1 MTQEPAPIRAGGP
14 LPRRSRAPRAAALAA
29 LLAAAHAP
37 SPARAQQQG
46 QQGQGTPQAPA
57 EPPSVPRGAGGA
69 LVTPPA
75 PPAAPAGQPTPPRA
89 LNYTPPEY
97 PPEAEKQGLEASV
110 TLQLDIDRDG
120 RVKQA
125 VVVESAGHGF
135 DEAAV
140 AAAQKLE
147 FEPARRADGAPAAA
161 RILYRYTFTLKTAP
175 STASPADGAPPA
187 AADNLRGAV
196 LASGGDVPLAG
207 ATVSVARAPEAGGG
221 ARERDASAA
230 APPAPA
236 ATEATTD
243 ERGSF
248 AFLGL
253 PPGRYKVTIA
263 APGFEPLTVEEDIA
277 AGEQLEVKYRLLPRG
292 DGLEV
297 TVRGDRP
304 PREVTKRTLEQR
316 EINRIPGTNGDA
328 LRSLQNL
335 PGVARPPALAGL
347 LIVRGSGPQDT
358 QTFVDGT
365 QVPLIYHFGGL
376 SSVVPTEML
385 EKIDFYPGN
394 FSAKYGRV
402 QGGIVDVSLRSPRDD
417 GKLHGLAQMDLI
429 DARFL
434 LEGPVPFLE
443 NTRFMVAGRRSYIGE
458 TFGPALEAAGAG
470 VTQAPVYYDYQVLL
484 ETEPTPSSRLRLTFF
499 GADDALELL
508 LADPQPS
515 EPALSGDVGL
525 HTAFQRLQLRYD
537 HELTDRDRLDGVLAI
552 ARDDADFGIGPI
564 YFQIDLKTLS
574 GRLEYSRRM
583 SKGVVF
589 NAGVDVFAGLYGVN
603 FRGPALNRPGEPPNQ
618 PFSTRALQEFSREG
632 EFFYPAAYAELEL
645 APSPRAKIVPGV
657 RLDYQDLNQQ
667 ATVSPRVN
675 GRVDVVPGFP
685 RTTLKG
691 GVGVFHQP
699 PQFQEVIPPLG
710 NPGLRSTRALHYAAG
725 VEQEVTRNIEASAE
739 GFYKQL
745 DELVFG
751 VNQPGSVQLD
761 YQNVGSGRVIGG
773 EFLLKYKPDDR
784 FFGWAAYTLSRS
796 TRVPGPGEAERL
808 VSFDQTHILTVLGS
822 YRLGDGWEFGA
833 RFRLVSGNLVT
844 PNVCNVNELSCDPY
858 RTNALFYA
866 PTGTYTPIPFS
877 TPYSERLPAFHQLD
891 VRLDKTWKFRRWKL
905 SAYLD
910 VQNVYNNANSEA
922 IQYNYNY
929 TARQYVSGLP
939 ILPSFGLRGEF

>member
-1 MTQEPAPIRAGGP
+1 M
-14 LPRRSRAPRAAALAA
+14 AA
-29 LLAAAHAP
+29 LLSAALPHA
-37 SPARAQQQG
+37 PARAQQQG
-46 QQGQGTPQAPA
+46 QGAPQAPA

-75 PPAAPAGQPTPPRA
+75 PAAPAGQSTPPRA

-97 PPEAEKQGLEASV
+97 PPEAEKQGLEGAV
-110 TLQLDIDRDG
+110 TLQLDIDRSG

-140 AAAQKLE
+140 AAAMKLE
-147 FEPARRADGAPAAA
+147 FDPARRADGTAAAA

-175 STASPADGAPPA
+175 AAPALDGADATSPL
-187 AADNLRGAV
+187 ADNLRGTV

-207 ATVSVARAPEAGGG
+207 ATVSVARAPQAGGG
-221 ARERDASAA
+221 APE
-230 APPAPA
+230 APA
-236 ATEATTD
+236 APEVTTD

-248 AFLGL
+248 AFLDL
-253 PPGRYKVTIA
+253 PPGRYQVTIA
-263 APGFEPLTVEEDIA
+263 APGFEPLSVEEDIA
-277 AGEQLEVKYRLLPRG
+277 AGEQVEVKYRLLPRG
-292 DGLEV
+292 EGLEV

-402 QGGIVDVSLRSPRDD
+402 QGGIVDVSLRSPNED
-417 GKLHGLAQMDLI
+417 GQLHGLAQMDLI

-458 TFGPALEAAGAG
+458 SFGPVLEAAGAG

-515 EPALSGDVGL
+515 EPALSGDIGL

-564 YFQIDLKTLS
+564 FFQVDLKSLS

-589 NAGVDVFAGLYGVN
+589 NAGLDVSAGLYGVR
-603 FRGPALNRPGEPPNQ
+603 FRGPAPNRPGEPPNQ
-618 PFSTRALQEFSREG
+618 PFSTRTLQEISREG
-632 EFFYPAAYAELEL
+632 AFFYPAAYAELEL

-657 RLDYQDLNQQ
+657 RLDYQDLNRQ

-675 GRVDVVPGFP
+675 GRVDLVPGFP
-685 RTTLKG
+685 RTTVKG

-710 NPGLRSTRALHYAAG
+710 NPGLLSTRALHYAAG

-796 TRVPGPGEAERL
+796 TRVPGPGEPERL

-833 RFRLVSGNLVT
+833 RFRFVSGNLVT

-877 TPYSERLPAFHQLD
+877 TPFSERLPPFHQLD

-922 IQYNYNY
+922 IQYNYNF
-929 TARQYVSGLP
+929 TSRQYVSGLP

>member
-1 MTQEPAPIRAGGP
+1 MTQEPASAPTDVDGP
-14 LPRRSRAPRAAALAA
+14 RPPGSRPRGDRRPRALALLALALAA
-29 LLAAAHAP
+29 LSPA
-37 SPARAQQQG
+37 PARAQQEGQG
-46 QQGQGTPQAPA
+46 QQGQGEPQAP
-57 EPPSVPRGAGGA
+57 EGPTSVPRGEGGA
-69 LVTPPA
+69 IVTPPA
-75 PPAAPAGQPTPPRA
+75 PTAAPAGRATPPRA

-97 PPEAEKQGLEASV
+97 PKEAEEQGLEGSV
-110 TLQLDIDRDG
+110 TLQLDIDRNG

-161 RILYRYTFTLKTAP
+161 RILYRYSFTLKTAAP
-175 STASPADGAPPA
+175 PPA
-187 AADNLRGAV
+187 AGEAERPAENLRGTV

-207 ATVSVARAPEAGGG
+207 ATVSVARIAGAGAAVDAGG
-221 ARERDASAA
+221 AA
-230 APPAPA
+230 AP
-236 ATEATTD
+236 ERTTD
-243 ERGSF
+243 EGGAFVF
-248 AFLGL
+248 ADLQ
-253 PPGRYKVTIA
+253 PGRYQVTVA
-263 APGFEPLTVEEDIA
+263 APGFEPLSVEEEIA
-277 AGEQLEVKYRLLPRG
+277 AGERIEVRYRLLPRG
-292 DGLEV
+292 EGLEV
-297 TVRGDRP
+297 TVRGERP

-335 PGVARPPALAGL
+335 PGVARPPTLAGL

-402 QGGIVDVSLRSPRDD
+402 QGGIVDVALRSPKED
-417 GKLHGLAQMDLI
+417 GELHGLAQMDLI
-429 DARFL
+429 DARVL
-434 LEGPVPFLE
+434 LEGPVPFLK

-458 TFGPALEAAGAG
+458 SFGPVLEAAGAG
-470 VTQAPVYYDYQVLL
+470 VTQAPVYYDYQALL

-499 GADDALELL
+499 GSDDALELL
-508 LADPQPS
+508 LSDPAPN
-515 EPALSGDVGL
+515 EPALSGNVGL

-537 HELTDRDRLDGVLAI
+537 HELTDRDRLDGVIAI
-552 ARDDADFGIGPI
+552 ARDDADFGVGPI
-564 YFQIDLKTLS
+564 YFQLDLKTIS
-574 GRLEYSRRM
+574 GRLEYARRL
-583 SKGVVF
+583 SKGAVF
-589 NAGVDVFAGLYGVN
+589 NAGLDVFAGIYAVN
-603 FRGPALNRPGEPPNQ
+603 LRAPGPNRPGEPPNQ
-618 PFSTRALQEFSREG
+618 PFSTRTLQEVSRDG
-632 EFFYPAAYAELEL
+632 GFFYPAAYVELEL
-645 APSPRAKIVPGV
+645 APSARAKLVPGV
-657 RLDYQDLNQQ
+657 RLDYQDLNEQ

-675 GRVDVVPGFP
+675 GRVDVVQGFP
-685 RTTLKG
+685 RTTVKG

-710 NPGLRSTRALHYAAG
+710 NPGLKSTRALHYAAG
-725 VEQEVTRNIEASAE
+725 VEQEITRHIEASAE

-745 DELVFG
+745 DELVVG
-751 VNQPGSVQLD
+751 VNRPGSIQLD
-761 YQNVGSGRVIGG
+761 YQNAGSGRVIGG

-796 TRVPGPGEAERL
+796 TRVPGVGEPERL

-844 PNVCNVNELSCDPY
+844 PNVCNVNEQSCDAY

-877 TPYSERLPAFHQLD
+877 GPSSERLPAFHQLD
-891 VRLDKTWKFRRWKL
+891 LRLDKSWKFKRWQL

-910 VQNVYNNANSEA
+910 VQNVYNNGNSEA

-929 TARQYVSGLP
+929 TARQYVTGLP

>member
-14 LPRRSRAPRAAALAA
+14 LPRRSRRPRAAALAA
-29 LLAAAHAP
+29 LLLAALPP
-37 SPARAQQQG
+37 SPARAQQQQQ
-46 QQGQGTPQAPA
+46 QQGEGAPQAPA
-57 EPPSVPRGAGGA
+57 EPPSVPRGEGGA
-69 LVTPPA
+69 IVTPAA
-75 PPAAPAGQPTPPRA
+75 PPVAPAGQATPPRA

-97 PPEAEKQGLEASV
+97 PPEAEKQGLQGAV
-110 TLQLDIDRDG
+110 TLQLDIDRNG

-125 VVVESAGHGF
+125 VVIESAGNGF
-135 DEAAV
+135 DESAV
-140 AAAQKLE
+140 AAARKLE
-147 FEPARRADGAPAAA
+147 FEPARRADGTPAAA
-161 RILYRYTFTLKTAP
+161 RIRYRYTFTLKTAAP
-175 STASPADGAPPA
+175 PPA
-187 AADNLRGAV
+187 APGELAPIADNLRGTV

-207 ATVSVARAPEAGGG
+207 ATVSVAPVAG
-221 ARERDASAA
+221 SAA
-230 APPAPA
+230 ALSGGGRPAPA
-236 ATEATTD
+236 AAPEVTTD
-243 ERGSF
+243 ESGGF
-248 AFLGL
+248 VFLNL
-253 PPGRYKVTIA
+253 APGRYQVTVA
-263 APGFEPLTVEEDIA
+263 APGFEPLSVEEDVA
-277 AGEQLEVKYRLLPRG
+277 AGEQVEVKYRLLPSG
-292 DGLEV
+292 EGLEV

-328 LRSLQNL
+328 LRSLPNL
-335 PGVARPPALAGL
+335 PGVARPPVIAGL
-347 LIVRGSGPQDT
+347 LIVRGAGPQDT
-358 QTFVDGT
+358 QVFVDGT
-365 QVPLIYHFGGL
+365 QVPLVYHFGGL

-385 EKIDFYPGN
+385 KVIDFYPGN

-402 QGGIVDVSLRSPRDD
+402 QGGIVDVALRSPNED

-429 DARFL
+429 DARVL

-458 TFGPALEAAGAG
+458 SFGPVLEAAGAG

-484 ETEPTPSSRLRLTFF
+484 ETEPTPSSRVRLTFF
-499 GADDALELL
+499 GSDDALELL
-508 LADPQPS
+508 LSDPQPN
-515 EPALSGDVGL
+515 EPALSGNVGL

-564 YFQIDLKTLS
+564 YFQLDLKTLS
-574 GRLEYSRRM
+574 GRLEYARRVA
-583 SKGVVF
+583 KGVVF
-589 NAGVDVFAGLYGVN
+589 NAGLDVFAGLYEVN
-603 FRGPALNRPGEPPNQ
+603 LRAPAPNRPGEPPNQ
-618 PFSTRALQEFSREG
+618 PFSTRTLQEVSRDG
-632 EFFYPAAYAELEL
+632 DFFYPAAYAELEL
-645 APSPRAKIVPGV
+645 APSARAKIVPGL

-675 GRVDVVPGFP
+675 GRVDVVQGFP
-685 RTTLKG
+685 RTTVKG

-710 NPGLRSTRALHYAAG
+710 NPGLKSTRALHYALG

-745 DELVFG
+745 DELVVG
-751 VNQPGSVQLD
+751 VNRPGSIQLD
-761 YQNVGSGRVIGG
+761 YQNLGSGRVVGG
-773 EFLLKYKPDDR
+773 EFLLKYKPDDG
-784 FFGWAAYTLSRS
+784 FFGWVAYTLSRS

-844 PNVCNVNELSCDPY
+844 PNACNVNELSCDPY

-877 TPYSERLPAFHQLD
+877 TPNSERLPPFHQLD
-891 VRLDKTWKFRRWKL
+891 LRLDKTWKFSRWRL

-922 IQYNYNY
+922 VQYNYDY
-929 TARQYVSGLP
+929 TARQYVTGLP

>member
-1 MTQEPAPIRAGGP
+1 MTQEPAPISAGGP
-14 LPRRSRAPRAAALAA
+14 LPRRSRTPRAAALAA
-29 LLAAAHAP
+29 LLLAALPP
-37 SPARAQQQG
+37 SPARAQQQQQ
-46 QQGQGTPQAPA
+46 QQGEGEPQAPA
-57 EPPSVPRGAGGA
+57 EPPSVPRGEGGA
-69 LVTPPA
+69 IVTPAA
-75 PPAAPAGQPTPPRA
+75 PPVAPAGQATPPRA

-97 PPEAEKQGLEASV
+97 PPDAEKKGLQGTV
-110 TLQLDIDRDG
+110 TLELDIDRNG

-125 VVVESAGHGF
+125 VVIESAGNGF
-135 DEAAV
+135 DESAV
-140 AAAQKLE
+140 AAARKLE
-147 FEPARRADGAPAAA
+147 FEPARRADGTPAAA
-161 RILYRYTFTLKTAP
+161 RIRYRYTFTLKTAAP
-175 STASPADGAPPA
+175 PPA
-187 AADNLRGAV
+187 APGELAPIADNLRGTV

-207 ATVSVARAPEAGGG
+207 ATVSVAPLAGGG
-221 ARERDASAA
+221 AAPA
-230 APPAPA
+230 APP
-236 ATEATTD
+236 EVITD
-243 ERGSF
+243 ESGGF
-248 AFLGL
+248 VFLNL
-253 PPGRYKVTIA
+253 TPGRYQVTVA
-263 APGFEPLTVEEDIA
+263 APGFEPLSVEEEVA
-277 AGEQLEVKYRLLPRG
+277 AGEQIEVKYRLLPSG
-292 DGLEV
+292 EGLEV

-328 LRSLQNL
+328 LRSIQNL
-335 PGVARPPALAGL
+335 PGVARPPAIAGL
-347 LIVRGSGPQDT
+347 LIVRGAGPQDT

-402 QGGIVDVSLRSPRDD
+402 QGGIVDVALRSPNED

-429 DARFL
+429 DARVL

-458 TFGPALEAAGAG
+458 SFGPVLEAAGAG

-484 ETEPTPSSRLRLTFF
+484 ETEPTPSSRVRLTFF
-499 GADDALELL
+499 GSDDALELL
-508 LADPQPS
+508 LSDPQPN
-515 EPALSGDVGL
+515 EPALSGNVGL

-564 YFQIDLKTLS
+564 YFQLDLKTLS
-574 GRLEYSRRM
+574 GRLEYARRVA
-583 SKGVVF
+583 KGLVF
-589 NAGVDVFAGLYGVN
+589 NAGLDVFAGLYEVN
-603 FRGPALNRPGEPPNQ
+603 LRAPGPNRPGEPPNQ
-618 PFSTRALQEFSREG
+618 PFSTRTLQEVSRDG
-632 EFFYPAAYAELEL
+632 DFFYPAAYAELEL
-645 APSPRAKIVPGV
+645 APSARVKIVPGL

-675 GRVDVVPGFP
+675 GRVDVVQGFP
-685 RTTLKG
+685 RTTVKG

-710 NPGLRSTRALHYAAG
+710 NPGLRSTRALHYAVG

-745 DELVFG
+745 DELVVG
-751 VNQPGSVQLD
+751 VNRPGSIQLD
-761 YQNVGSGRVIGG
+761 YQNVGSGRVVGG

-877 TPYSERLPAFHQLD
+877 TPNSERLPPFHQLD
-891 VRLDKTWKFRRWKL
+891 LRLDKTWKFPRWRL

-922 IQYNYNY
+922 VQYNYKY
-929 TARQYVSGLP
+929 TSRQYVTGLP

>member
-1 MTQEPAPIRAGGP
+1 MTQEPASALTDVGP
-14 LPRRSRAPRAAALAA
+14 LPPPRGHRGPGAAALLSLVLAA
-29 LLAAAHAP
+29 LSPAA
-37 SPARAQQQG
+37 ARAQQQEQG
-46 QQGQGTPQAPA
+46 QQGQGEPQAPA
-57 EPPSVPRGAGGA
+57 GPTSVPRGEGGA
-69 LVTPPA
+69 IVTPPA
-75 PPAAPAGQPTPPRA
+75 PAAAPAGRATPPRA
-89 LNYTPPEY
+89 LNYTPPAY
-97 PPEAEKQGLEASV
+97 PPEAERQGLEGSV
-110 TLQLDIDRDG
+110 TLQLDIDRNG

-135 DEAAV
+135 DESAV

-147 FEPARRADGAPAAA
+147 FEPARRADGTPAAA
-161 RILYRYTFTLKTAP
+161 RILYRYSFTLKTAAP
-175 STASPADGAPPA
+175 PPA
-187 AADNLRGAV
+187 AGEPARPAENLRGTV

-207 ATVSVARAPEAGGG
+207 ATVSVARVAG
-221 ARERDASAA
+221 DAA
-230 APPAPA
+230 AP
-236 ATEATTD
+236 ELTTD
-243 ERGSF
+243 EGG
-248 AFLGL
+248 AFVFVDL
-253 PPGRYKVTIA
+253 PPGRYKVTVA
-263 APGFEPLTVEEDIA
+263 APGFEPLSVEEEIA
-277 AGEQLEVKYRLLPRG
+277 AGEQIEVKYRLLPRG
-292 DGLEV
+292 EGLEV

-335 PGVARPPALAGL
+335 PGVARPPTLAGL

-402 QGGIVDVSLRSPRDD
+402 QGGIVDVALRSPNED

-429 DARFL
+429 DARVL
-434 LEGPVPFLE
+434 LEGPVPFLA

-458 TFGPALEAAGAG
+458 SFGPVLEAAGAG

-499 GADDALELL
+499 GSDDALEVLL
-508 LADPQPS
+508 SDPAPN
-515 EPALSGDVGL
+515 EPALSGNVGL

-537 HELTDRDRLDGVLAI
+537 HELTDRDRLDAVLAI

-564 YFQIDLKTLS
+564 YFQLDLKTLS
-574 GRLEYSRRM
+574 GRLEYVRRLSR
-583 SKGVVF
+583 GAVF
-589 NAGVDVFAGLYGVN
+589 NAGLDVFAGLYAVN
-603 FRGPALNRPGEPPNQ
+603 LRAPGPNRPGEPPNQ
-618 PFSTRALQEFSREG
+618 PFSTRALQEVSRAG
-632 EFFYPAAYAELEL
+632 GFFYPAAYAELEL
-645 APSPRAKIVPGV
+645 APSPRAKLVPGL
-657 RLDYQDLNQQ
+657 RFDYQDLNER

-675 GRVDVVPGFP
+675 GRFDVVQGFP
-685 RTTLKG
+685 RTTVKG

-710 NPGLRSTRALHYAAG
+710 NPGLKSTRALHYAAG
-725 VEQEVTRNIEASAE
+725 VEQDITRNIEASAE

-745 DELVFG
+745 DELIVG
-751 VNQPGSVQLD
+751 VNRPGSIQLD

-796 TRVPGPGEAERL
+796 TRVPGVGEAERP

-844 PNVCNVNELSCDPY
+844 PNVCNVNAQSCDPY

-877 TPYSERLPAFHQLD
+877 GPSSERLPPFHQLD
-891 VRLDKTWKFRRWKL
+891 LRLDKSWKFKSWQL

-929 TARQYVSGLP
+929 TARQYVTGLP
-939 ILPSFGLRGEF
+939 VLPSFGLRGEF

>member
-14 LPRRSRAPRAAALAA
+14 LPRRPRRSRAAALAA
-29 LLAAAHAP
+29 LLTAAALPP
-37 SPARAQQQG
+37 SPARAQPQAQG
-46 QQGQGTPQAPA
+46 EPQAPA
-57 EPPSVPRGAGGA
+57 EPPSVPRGEGGA
-69 LVTPPA
+69 IVTPPA
-75 PPAAPAGQPTPPRA
+75 PTAAPAGRATPPRA

-110 TLQLDIDRDG
+110 TLQLDIDRNG

-135 DEAAV
+135 DESAV

-147 FEPARRADGAPAAA
+147 FEPARRADGTPAAA
-161 RILYRYTFTLKTAP
+161 RILYRYTFTLRTA
-175 STASPADGAPPA
+175 AAPPA
-187 AADNLRGAV
+187 ADGTPSPPADNLRGTV

-207 ATVSVARAPEAGGG
+207 ATVSVARAPQAAGG
-221 ARERDASAA
+221 APPSAA
-230 APPAPA
+230 AP
-236 ATEATTD
+236 EVTTD

-248 AFLGL
+248 AFLDL
-253 PPGRYKVTIA
+253 PPGRYQVTVA
-263 APGFEPLTVEEDIA
+263 APGFEPLSVEEDIT
-277 AGEQLEVKYRLLPRG
+277 AGEQIEVKYRLLPRG
-292 DGLEV
+292 EGLEV

-316 EINRIPGTNGDA
+316 EVNRIPGTNGDA
-328 LRSLQNL
+328 LRSIQNL
-335 PGVARPPALAGL
+335 PGVARPPTLAGL

-402 QGGIVDVSLRSPRDD
+402 QGGIVDVSLRSPSKD
-417 GKLHGLAQMDLI
+417 GKLHGLAQVDLI
-429 DARFL
+429 DARVL

-443 NTRFMVAGRRSYIGE
+443 NTRFMVGGRRSYIGDS
-458 TFGPALEAAGAG
+458 FGPVLEAAGAG

-537 HELTDRDRLDGVLAI
+537 HELTDKDRLDGVLAI

-574 GRLEYSRRM
+574 GRLEYARRM

-603 FRGPALNRPGEPPNQ
+603 FRGPAPNRPGEPPNQ
-618 PFSTRALQEFSREG
+618 PFSTRALQEISREG

-685 RTTLKG
+685 RTTVKG

-710 NPGLRSTRALHYAAG
+710 NPGLKATRALHYAAG
-725 VEQEVTRNIEASAE
+725 VEQDVTRNIEASAE

-745 DELVFG
+745 DELVVG
-751 VNQPGSVQLD
+751 VNQPGTAQLD

-866 PTGTYTPIPFS
+866 PTGTYTAIPFS
-877 TPYSERLPAFHQLD
+877 TPFSERLPAFHQLD
-891 VRLDKTWKFRRWKL
+891 VRLDKTWKFRTWKL

-922 IQYNYNY
+922 IQYNFNY
-929 TARQYVSGLP
+929 TARQYVTGLP

>member
-1 MTQEPAPIRAGGP
+1 MTPEPAPTRAGGP
-14 LPRRSRAPRAAALAA
+14 LPRRSRTPRAAALAA
-29 LLAAAHAP
+29 LLAAALPP

-46 QQGQGTPQAPA
+46 QAAPQAPA

-75 PPAAPAGQPTPPRA
+75 APAAPAGQPTPPRA

-97 PPEAEKQGLEASV
+97 PPEAEAQGLEGAV
-110 TLQLDIDRDG
+110 TLQLDIDRNG

-140 AAAQKLE
+140 AAARKLE
-147 FEPARRADGAPAAA
+147 FDPARRADGTPAAA

-175 STASPADGAPPA
+175 AAPPPAADGATAPL
-187 AADNLRGAV
+187 ADNLRGTV
-196 LASGGDVPLAG
+196 LASSGDVPLAG
-207 ATVSVARAPEAGGG
+207 ATVSVVRAPQAGDG
-221 ARERDASAA
+221 A
-230 APPAPA
+230 PTAPA
-236 ATEATTD
+236 APEVTTD

-248 AFLGL
+248 AFLDL
-253 PPGRYKVTIA
+253 PPGRYQVTIA
-263 APGFEPLTVEEDIA
+263 APGFEPLSVEEDIA
-277 AGEQLEVKYRLLPRG
+277 AGEQIEVKYRLLPRG
-292 DGLEV
+292 EGLEV
-297 TVRGDRP
+297 TVRGERP
-304 PREVTKRTLEQR
+304 PREVTKRTLAQR

-402 QGGIVDVSLRSPRDD
+402 QGGIVDVSLRSPNED
-417 GKLHGLAQMDLI
+417 GQLHGLAQMDLI

-443 NTRFMVAGRRSYIGE
+443 NTRFMVAGRRSYIGDS
-458 TFGPALEAAGAG
+458 FGPALEAAGAG

-515 EPALSGDVGL
+515 EPALSGDIGL

-564 YFQIDLKTLS
+564 FFQVDLKSLS

-589 NAGVDVFAGLYGVN
+589 NAGLDVSAGLYGVS
-603 FRGPALNRPGEPPNQ
+603 FRGPAPNRPGEPPNQ
-618 PFSTRALQEFSREG
+618 PFSTRTLQEISREG
-632 EFFYPAAYAELEL
+632 AFFYPAAYTELEL

-657 RLDYQDLNQQ
+657 RLDYQDLNRR

-675 GRVDVVPGFP
+675 GRVDLVPGFP
-685 RTTLKG
+685 RTTVKG

-796 TRVPGPGEAERL
+796 TRVPGPGEPERL

-877 TPYSERLPAFHQLD
+877 TPFSERLPPFHQLD

-922 IQYNYNY
+922 IQYNYNF

>member
-1 MTQEPAPIRAGGP
+1 MTKQEPAHARTDVDGP
-14 LPRRSRAPRAAALAA
+14 LPGARPRGPRAAALLSLALAA
-29 LLAAAHAP
+29 LSPAA
-37 SPARAQQQG
+37 ARAQQQEQG
-46 QQGQGTPQAPA
+46 QQGQGEPQAP
-57 EPPSVPRGAGGA
+57 EGPTSVPRGEGGA
-69 LVTPPA
+69 IVTPPA
-75 PPAAPAGQPTPPRA
+75 PTAAPAGRATPPRA
-89 LNYTPPEY
+89 LNYTPPAY
-97 PPEAEKQGLEASV
+97 PPEAEKQGLEGSV
-110 TLQLDIDRDG
+110 TLQLDIDRNG

-125 VVVESAGHGF
+125 IVVESAGHGF

-147 FEPARRADGAPAAA
+147 FEPARRADGTPAAA
-161 RILYRYTFTLKTAP
+161 RILYRYSFTLKAAAP
-175 STASPADGAPPA
+175 PPA
-187 AADNLRGAV
+187 AGEQDRPAENLRGTV

-207 ATVSVARAPEAGGG
+207 ATVSVARVAGAGAAPG
-221 ARERDASAA
+221 A
-230 APPAPA
+230 APP
-236 ATEATTD
+236 ERTTD
-243 ERGSF
+243 EGGGFVF
-248 AFLGL
+248 AEL
-253 PPGRYKVTIA
+253 PPGRYQVTVA
-263 APGFEPLTVEEDIA
+263 APGFEPLSVEEDIA

-292 DGLEV
+292 EGLEV

-335 PGVARPPALAGL
+335 PGVARPPTLAGL

-402 QGGIVDVSLRSPRDD
+402 QGGIVDVALRSPKED
-417 GKLHGLAQMDLI
+417 GALHGLAQMDLI
-429 DARFL
+429 DARVL
-434 LEGPVPFLE
+434 LEGPVPFLK

-458 TFGPALEAAGAG
+458 SFGPVLEAAGAG
-470 VTQAPVYYDYQVLL
+470 VTQAPVYYDYQALL

-499 GADDALELL
+499 GSDDALELL
-508 LADPQPS
+508 LSDPAPN
-515 EPALSGDVGL
+515 EPALSGNVGL

-552 ARDDADFGIGPI
+552 ARDDADFGVGPL
-564 YFQIDLKTLS
+564 YFQLDLKTLS
-574 GRLEYSRRM
+574 GRLEYARRL
-583 SKGVVF
+583 SKGAVL
-589 NAGVDVFAGLYGVN
+589 NAGLDVFAGLYAVN
-603 FRGPALNRPGEPPNQ
+603 LRAPAPNRPGEPPNQ
-618 PFSTRALQEFSREG
+618 PFSTRTLQEVSRDG
-632 EFFYPAAYAELEL
+632 SFFYPAGYVELEF
-645 APSPRAKIVPGV
+645 APSPRAKIVPGL
-657 RLDYQDLNQQ
+657 RLDYQDLNEQL
-667 ATVSPRVN
+667 TVSPRVN
-675 GRVDVVPGFP
+675 GRVDVVQGFP
-685 RTTLKG
+685 RTTVKG

-710 NPGLRSTRALHYAAG
+710 NPGLKSTRALHYAAG
-725 VEQEVTRNIEASAE
+725 VEQEITRHIEASAE

-745 DELVFG
+745 DALVVG
-751 VNQPGSVQLD
+751 VNRPGSIQLD
-761 YQNVGSGRVIGG
+761 YQNAGSGRVIGG

-796 TRVPGPGEAERL
+796 TRVPGLGEPERL

-844 PNVCNVNELSCDPY
+844 PNVCNVNEQSCDAY

-877 TPYSERLPAFHQLD
+877 GPSSERLPAFHQLD
-891 VRLDKTWKFRRWKL
+891 LRLDKSWKFKRWQL

-929 TARQYVSGLP
+929 TARQYVTGLP

>member
-1 MTQEPAPIRAGGP
+1 MTQEPASALSDVGP
-14 LPRRSRAPRAAALAA
+14 RPCPRGHRGPGAAALLALALAA
-29 LLAAAHAP
+29 LSPAA
-37 SPARAQQQG
+37 ARAQQQEQG
-46 QQGQGTPQAPA
+46 QQGQGEPQAP
-57 EPPSVPRGAGGA
+57 EGPTSVPRGEGGA
-69 LVTPPA
+69 IVTPPA
-75 PPAAPAGQPTPPRA
+75 PTAAPAGRATPPRA
-89 LNYTPPEY
+89 LNYTPPVY
-97 PPEAEKQGLEASV
+97 PPAAEKQGIEGAV
-110 TLQLDIDRDG
+110 TLQLDIDRNG

-135 DEAAV
+135 DESAV

-147 FEPARRADGAPAAA
+147 FEPARRADGTPAAA
-161 RILYRYTFTLKTAP
+161 RILYRYSFTLKTAAP
-175 STASPADGAPPA
+175 PPA
-187 AADNLRGAV
+187 AGEPAKPAENLRGTV

-207 ATVSVARAPEAGGG
+207 ATVSVARVAGAG
-221 ARERDASAA
+221 ASAGTRAA
-230 APPAPA
+230 AP
-236 ATEATTD
+236 ELTTD
-243 ERGSF
+243 EGG
-248 AFLGL
+248 AFVFVDL
-253 PPGRYKVTIA
+253 PPGRYQVTVA
-263 APGFEPLTVEEDIA
+263 APGFEPLSVEEEIA
-277 AGEQLEVKYRLLPRG
+277 AGEQIEVKYRLLPRG
-292 DGLEV
+292 EGLEV

-335 PGVARPPALAGL
+335 PGVARPPTLAGL

-402 QGGIVDVSLRSPRDD
+402 QGGIVDVALRSPRED

-429 DARFL
+429 DARVL
-434 LEGPVPFLE
+434 LEGPVPFLK

-458 TFGPALEAAGAG
+458 SFGPVLEAAGAG
-470 VTQAPVYYDYQVLL
+470 VTQAPVYYDYQALI

-499 GADDALELL
+499 GSDDALELL
-508 LADPQPS
+508 LSDPAPN
-515 EPALSGDVGL
+515 EPALSGNVGL

-564 YFQIDLKTLS
+564 YFQLDLKTLS
-574 GRLEYSRRM
+574 GRLEYSRRL
-583 SKGVVF
+583 SKGAVF
-589 NAGVDVFAGLYGVN
+589 NAGLDVFAGLYAVN
-603 FRGPALNRPGEPPNQ
+603 LRAPGPNRPGEPPNQ
-618 PFSTRALQEFSREG
+618 PFSTRTLQEVSRDG
-632 EFFYPAAYAELEL
+632 DFFYPAAYAELEL
-645 APSPRAKIVPGV
+645 APSPRAKIVPGL
-657 RLDYQDLNQQ
+657 RLDYQDLNEQ

-675 GRVDVVPGFP
+675 GRVDVVQGFP

-710 NPGLRSTRALHYAAG
+710 NPGLKSTRALHYAAG
-725 VEQEVTRNIEASAE
+725 VEQDITRNIEASAE

-745 DELVFG
+745 DELVVG
-751 VNQPGSVQLD
+751 VNRPGSVQLD
-761 YQNVGSGRVIGG
+761 YQNAGSGRVIGG

-796 TRVPGPGEAERL
+796 TRVPGIGEAERL
-808 VSFDQTHILTVLGS
+808 VPFDQTHILTVLGS

-844 PNVCNVNELSCDPY
+844 PNVCNVNAQSCDPY

-877 TPYSERLPAFHQLD
+877 GPSSERLPPFHQLD
-891 VRLDKTWKFRRWKL
+891 LRLDKSWKFKTWQL

-922 IQYNYNY
+922 VQYNYNY
-929 TARQYVSGLP
+929 TARQYVTGLP
-939 ILPSFGLRGEF
+939 VLPSFGMRGEF

>member
-1 MTQEPAPIRAGGP
+1 MTQEPASALTDVGP
-14 LPRRSRAPRAAALAA
+14 LPHPRGHRGPGAAALLSLVLAA
-29 LLAAAHAP
+29 LSP
-37 SPARAQQQG
+37 SAARAQQQE
-46 QQGQGTPQAPA
+46 QGRQEPQAPA
-57 EPPSVPRGAGGA
+57 GPTSVPRGQGGA
-69 LVTPPA
+69 IVTPPA
-75 PPAAPAGQPTPPRA
+75 PTAAPAGRATPPRA
-89 LNYTPPEY
+89 LNYTAPAY
-97 PPEAEKQGLEASV
+97 PPEAERQGLEGSV
-110 TLQLDIDRDG
+110 TLQLDIDRNG

-135 DEAAV
+135 DESAV
-140 AAAQKLE
+140 AAAQQLE
-147 FEPARRADGAPAAA
+147 FEPARRADGTPAAA
-161 RILYRYTFTLKTAP
+161 RILYRYSFTLKTAAP
-175 STASPADGAPPA
+175 PPA
-187 AADNLRGAV
+187 AGEPARPAENLRGTV

-207 ATVSVARAPEAGGG
+207 ATVSVARVAG
-221 ARERDASAA
+221 ARAAGDAA
-230 APPAPA
+230 AP
-236 ATEATTD
+236 ELTTD
-243 ERGSF
+243 EGG
-248 AFLGL
+248 AFVFVDL
-253 PPGRYKVTIA
+253 PPGRYKVTVA
-263 APGFEPLTVEEDIA
+263 APGFEPLSVEEEIS
-277 AGEQLEVKYRLLPRG
+277 AGEQIEVKYRLLPRG
-292 DGLEV
+292 EGLEV

-335 PGVARPPALAGL
+335 PGVARPPTLAGL

-402 QGGIVDVSLRSPRDD
+402 QGGIVDVALRSPNED

-429 DARFL
+429 DARVL

-458 TFGPALEAAGAG
+458 SFGPVLEAAGAG

-499 GADDALELL
+499 GSDDALEVLL
-508 LADPQPS
+508 SDPVPN
-515 EPALSGDVGL
+515 EPALSGNVGL

-537 HELTDRDRLDGVLAI
+537 HELTDRDRLDAVLAI

-564 YFQIDLKTLS
+564 YFQLDLKTLS
-574 GRLEYSRRM
+574 GRLEYVRRL
-583 SKGVVF
+583 SKGAVF
-589 NAGVDVFAGLYGVN
+589 NAGLDVFAGLYAVN
-603 FRGPALNRPGEPPNQ
+603 LRAPAPSRPGEPPNQ
-618 PFSTRALQEFSREG
+618 PFSTRALQEVSRDG
-632 EFFYPAAYAELEL
+632 GFFYPAAYAELEL
-645 APSPRAKIVPGV
+645 APSPRAKIVPGL
-657 RLDYQDLNQQ
+657 RFDYQDLNER

-675 GRVDVVPGFP
+675 GRFDVVQGFP
-685 RTTLKG
+685 RTTVKG

-710 NPGLRSTRALHYAAG
+710 NPGLKSTRALHYAAG
-725 VEQEVTRNIEASAE
+725 VEQDITRNIEASAE

-745 DELVFG
+745 DELIVG
-751 VNQPGSVQLD
+751 VNRPGSIQLD

-796 TRVPGPGEAERL
+796 TRVPGVGEAERP

-844 PNVCNVNELSCDPY
+844 PNVCNVNAQSCDPY

-877 TPYSERLPAFHQLD
+877 GPSSERLPPFHQLD
-891 VRLDKTWKFRRWKL
+891 LRLDKSWKFKSWQL

-929 TARQYVSGLP
+929 TARQYVTGLP
-939 ILPSFGLRGEF
+939 VLPSFGLRGEF

>member
-1 MTQEPAPIRAGGP
+1 MTKKEPAPARTDVDGP
-14 LPRRSRAPRAAALAA
+14 LPGARPRGPRAAALLSLALAA
-29 LLAAAHAP
+29 LSPAA
-37 SPARAQQQG
+37 ARAQQQQEQG
-46 QQGQGTPQAPA
+46 QQGQGEPQAP
-57 EPPSVPRGAGGA
+57 EGPTSVPRGEGGA
-69 LVTPPA
+69 IVTPAA
-75 PPAAPAGQPTPPRA
+75 PTAAPAGRATPPRA
-89 LNYTPPEY
+89 LNYTPPAY
-97 PPEAEKQGLEASV
+97 PPEAEKQGLEGSV

-161 RILYRYTFTLKTAP
+161 RILYRYSFTLKTAAP
-175 STASPADGAPPA
+175 PPA
-187 AADNLRGAV
+187 AGEQDKPAENLRGTV

-207 ATVSVARAPEAGGG
+207 ATVSVARIAGAG
-221 ARERDASAA
+221 AAVDARGA
-230 APPAPA
+230 APP
-236 ATEATTD
+236 ERTTD
-243 ERGSF
+243 EGGGF
-248 AFLGL
+248 VFVDL
-253 PPGRYKVTIA
+253 PPGRYQVTVA
-263 APGFEPLTVEEDIA
+263 APGFEPLSVEEDIA

-292 DGLEV
+292 EGLEV

-335 PGVARPPALAGL
+335 PGVARPPTLAGL

-402 QGGIVDVSLRSPRDD
+402 QGGIVDVALRSPKED
-417 GKLHGLAQMDLI
+417 GELHGLAQMDLI
-429 DARFL
+429 DARVL
-434 LEGPVPFLE
+434 LEGPVPFLK

-458 TFGPALEAAGAG
+458 SFGPVLEAAGAG
-470 VTQAPVYYDYQVLL
+470 VTQAPVYYDYQALL

-499 GADDALELL
+499 GSDDALELL
-508 LADPQPS
+508 LSDPAPN
-515 EPALSGDVGL
+515 EPALSGNVGL

-537 HELTDRDRLDGVLAI
+537 HELTDRDRLDAVLAI
-552 ARDDADFGIGPI
+552 ARDDADFGVGPI
-564 YFQIDLKTLS
+564 YFQLDLKTLS
-574 GRLEYSRRM
+574 GRLEVARRL
-583 SKGVVF
+583 SKGAVL
-589 NAGVDVFAGLYGVN
+589 NAGVDVFAGLYAVN
-603 FRGPALNRPGEPPNQ
+603 LRAPAPNRPGEPPNQ
-618 PFSTRALQEFSREG
+618 PFSTRSLQEVSRDG
-632 EFFYPAAYAELEL
+632 SFFYPAGYVELEL
-645 APSPRAKIVPGV
+645 APSPQAKIVPGLRV
-657 RLDYQDLNQQ
+657 DYQDLNEQL
-667 ATVSPRVN
+667 TVSPRVN
-675 GRVDVVPGFP
+675 GRVDVVQGFP
-685 RTTLKG
+685 RTTVKG

-710 NPGLRSTRALHYAAG
+710 NPGLKSTRALHYAAG
-725 VEQEVTRNIEASAE
+725 VEQEITRHIEASAE

-745 DELVFG
+745 DALVVG
-751 VNQPGSVQLD
+751 VNRPGSIQLD
-761 YQNVGSGRVIGG
+761 YQNAGSGRVIGG

-796 TRVPGPGEAERL
+796 TRVPGLGEPERL

-844 PNVCNVNELSCDPY
+844 PNVCNVNAQSCDAY

-877 TPYSERLPAFHQLD
+877 GPSSERLPPFHQLD
-891 VRLDKTWKFRRWKL
+891 LRLDKSWKFKRWQL

-929 TARQYVSGLP
+929 TARQYVTGLP

>member
-1 MTQEPAPIRAGGP
+1 MSAQEPAFIGIDDRRPRPRARG
-14 LPRRSRAPRAAALAA
+14 RRRLGAAALVS
-29 LLAAAHAP
+29 LLAALSP
-37 SPARAQQQG
+37 SRARAQQQG
-46 QQGQGTPQAPA
+46 QEGQTAPRA
-57 EPPSVPRGAGGA
+57 PEGSTAVPRGQDGA
-69 LVTPPA
+69 IVTPPA
-75 PPAAPAGQPTPPRA
+75 STAAPAGQATPPRA

-97 PPEAEKQGLEASV
+97 PPEAEKQGREASV

-120 RVKQA
+120 RVKHA

-135 DEAAV
+135 DESAL

-147 FEPARRADGAPAAA
+147 FEPARRADGTPAPA
-161 RILYRYTFTLKTAP
+161 RILYRYSFTLKTAAP
-175 STASPADGAPPA
+175 PPA
-187 AADNLRGAV
+187 ASEPAKPAESLRGAV

-207 ATVSVARAPEAGGG
+207 ATVSVARTASAGAAP
-221 ARERDASAA
+221 AA
-230 APPAPA
+230 APR
-236 ATEATTD
+236 ELTTD
-243 ERGSF
+243 EGGAF
-248 AFLGL
+248 AFADL
-253 PPGRYKVTIA
+253 PPGRYQVTIA
-263 APGFEPLTVEEDIA
+263 APGFEPLSVEEA
-277 AGEQLEVKYRLLPRG
+277 LAPGEQLEVKYRLLPQG

-297 TVRGDRP
+297 MVRGTRP
-304 PREVTKRTLEQR
+304 PREVTKRTIEQR

-335 PGVARPPALAGL
+335 PGVARPPAIAGL

-385 EKIDFYPGN
+385 DRIDFYPGN

-402 QGGIVDVSLRSPRDD
+402 QGGIVDVALRSPKED
-417 GKLHGLAQMDLI
+417 GRLHGLAQMDLI
-429 DARFL
+429 DARVL
-434 LEGPVPFLE
+434 LEGPVPFLA

-458 TFGPALEAAGAG
+458 SFGPVLEAAGAG

-484 ETEPTPSSRLRLTFF
+484 ETEPTPSARVRLTFF
-499 GADDALELL
+499 GSDDALELL
-508 LADPQPS
+508 LSDPAPN
-515 EPALSGDVGL
+515 EPALSGNVGL

-537 HELTDRDRLDGVLAI
+537 HELTDKDRLDGVLAL

-564 YFQIDLKTLS
+564 YFQLDLKTLS
-574 GRLEYSRRM
+574 GRLEYTRRV
-583 SKGVVF
+583 SKGMVL
-589 NAGVDVFAGLYGVN
+589 NAGLDVFAGLYAVN
-603 FRGPALNRPGEPPNQ
+603 LRAPGPSRPGEPPNQ
-618 PFSTRALQEFSREG
+618 PFSTRTLQEVSRDG
-632 EFFYPAAYAELEL
+632 DFFYPAAYAELEL
-645 APSPRAKIVPGV
+645 APTARVKIVPGL
-657 RLDYQDLNQQ
+657 RLDYQNLNQQ
-667 ATVSPRVN
+667 MTVSPRVN
-675 GRVDVVPGFP
+675 GRFDVVPGFP
-685 RTTLKG
+685 RTTVKG
-691 GVGVFHQP
+691 GLGVFHQP

-710 NPGLRSTRALHYAAG
+710 NPGLKSTRALHYAVG
-725 VEQEVTRNIEASAE
+725 VEQELTRHIEASAE

-745 DELVFG
+745 DELVVG
-751 VNQPGSVQLD
+751 VNRPGSVQLD

-796 TRVPGPGEAERL
+796 TRVPEPGEPERL
-808 VSFDQTHILTVLGS
+808 VPFDQTHILTVLGS

-844 PNVCNVNELSCDPY
+844 PNVCNVNEQSCDPY

-877 TPYSERLPAFHQLD
+877 GPNSERLPAFHQLD
-891 VRLDKTWKFRRWKL
+891 LRLDKTWRFKSWRL

-929 TARQYVSGLP
+929 TARQYVTGLP
-939 ILPSFGLRGEF
+939 VLPSLGMRGEF

>member
-1 MTQEPAPIRAGGP
+1 MTAQEPSASIRIDD
-14 LPRRSRAPRAAALAA
+14 RRARPRADRRPAAAVLVSLLAA
-29 LLAAAHAP
+29 LSP

-46 QQGQGTPQAPA
+46 QEGQAAPQAPEGGA
-57 EPPSVPRGAGGA
+57 AVPRGPGGA
-69 LVTPPA
+69 IVTPPA
-75 PPAAPAGQPTPPRA
+75 STAAPTGKATPPRA
-89 LNYTPPEY
+89 LNYTPPAY
-97 PPEAEKQGLEASV
+97 PPEAEKQGREASV

-120 RVKQA
+120 RVKHA

-135 DEAAV
+135 DESAL

-147 FEPARRADGAPAAA
+147 FEPARRADGTPAPA
-161 RILYRYTFTLKTAP
+161 RILYRYSFTLKA
-175 STASPADGAPPA
+175 APPPPTA
-187 AADNLRGAV
+187 GEPAKPAESLRGTV

-207 ATVSVARAPEAGGG
+207 ATVSVARVASAGAG
-221 ARERDASAA
+221 AGTATAA
-230 APPAPA
+230 APPAL
-236 ATEATTD
+236 TTD
-243 ERGSF
+243 EGGAF
-248 AFLGL
+248 AFADL
-253 PPGRYKVTIA
+253 PPGRYQVTIA
-263 APGFEPLTVEEDIA
+263 APGFEPLSIEEA
-277 AGEQLEVKYRLLPRG
+277 LGPGEQLEVKYRLLPQG

-297 TVRGDRP
+297 TVRGTRP
-304 PREVTKRTLEQR
+304 PREVTKRTIEQR

-335 PGVARPPALAGL
+335 PGVARPPAIAGL

-385 EKIDFYPGN
+385 DRIDFYPGN

-402 QGGIVDVSLRSPRDD
+402 QGGIVDVALRSPNED

-429 DARFL
+429 DARVL
-434 LEGPVPFLE
+434 LEGPVPFLD

-458 TFGPALEAAGAG
+458 SFGPVLEAAGAG

-484 ETEPTPSSRLRLTFF
+484 ETEPTPSARLRLTFF
-499 GADDALELL
+499 GSDDALELL
-508 LADPQPS
+508 LSDPAPN
-515 EPALSGDVGL
+515 EPALSGNVGL
-525 HTAFQRLQLRYD
+525 HTAFQRLQVRYD
-537 HELTDRDRLDGVLAI
+537 HELTDKDRLDGVLAL

-564 YFQIDLKTLS
+564 YFQLDLKTIS
-574 GRLEYSRRM
+574 GRLEYARRI
-583 SKGVVF
+583 SKGTVF
-589 NAGVDVFAGLYGVN
+589 NAGLDVFAGLYAVN
-603 FRGPALNRPGEPPNQ
+603 LRAPGPNRPGEPPNQ
-618 PFSTRALQEFSREG
+618 PFSTRTLQEVSRDG

-645 APSPRAKIVPGV
+645 APTPRAKIVPGLRV
-657 RLDYQDLNQQ
+657 DYQDLNQQ
-667 ATVSPRVN
+667 VTVSPRVN
-675 GRVDVVPGFP
+675 GRFDVVPGFP
-685 RTTLKG
+685 RTTVKG
-691 GVGVFHQP
+691 GLGVFHQP

-710 NPGLRSTRALHYAAG
+710 NPGLKSTRALHYAVG
-725 VEQEVTRNIEASAE
+725 VEQELTRHIEASAE

-745 DELVFG
+745 DELVVG
-751 VNQPGSVQLD
+751 VNRPGTIQLD

-796 TRVPGPGEAERL
+796 TRVPEPGEPERL

-844 PNVCNVNELSCDPY
+844 PNVCNVNEQSCDPY

-877 TPYSERLPAFHQLD
+877 GPNSERLPAFHQLD
-891 VRLDKTWKFRRWKL
+891 LRLDKTWKFKTWRL
-905 SAYLD
+905 AAYLD

-929 TARQYVSGLP
+929 TARQYVTGLP
-939 ILPSFGLRGEF
+939 ILPSVGMRGEF

>member
-1 MTQEPAPIRAGGP
+1 MTQEPASALTDVVP
-14 LPRRSRAPRAAALAA
+14 LPHPRGHRGPGAAALLSLVLAA
-29 LLAAAHAP
+29 LSP
-37 SPARAQQQG
+37 SAARAQQQEQG
-46 QQGQGTPQAPA
+46 QQRQGEPQAPA
-57 EPPSVPRGAGGA
+57 GPTSVPRGQGGA
-69 LVTPPA
+69 IVTPPA
-75 PPAAPAGQPTPPRA
+75 PTAAPAGRATPPRA
-89 LNYTPPEY
+89 LNYTPPAY
-97 PPEAEKQGLEASV
+97 PPEAEKQGLEGSV
-110 TLQLDIDRDG
+110 TLQLDIDRNG

-135 DEAAV
+135 DESAV

-147 FEPARRADGAPAAA
+147 FEPARRADGTPAAA
-161 RILYRYTFTLKTAP
+161 RILYRYSFTLKTAAP
-175 STASPADGAPPA
+175 PPA
-187 AADNLRGAV
+187 AGEPARPAENLRGTV

-207 ATVSVARAPEAGGG
+207 ATVSVARVAG
-221 ARERDASAA
+221 ARAAGDAA
-230 APPAPA
+230 AP
-236 ATEATTD
+236 ELTTD
-243 ERGSF
+243 EGGAFVF
-248 AFLGL
+248 ADL
-253 PPGRYKVTIA
+253 PPGRYQVTVA
-263 APGFEPLTVEEDIA
+263 APGFEPLSVEEEIA
-277 AGEQLEVKYRLLPRG
+277 AGEQIEVKYRLLPRG
-292 DGLEV
+292 EGLEV

-335 PGVARPPALAGL
+335 PGVARPPTLAGL

-402 QGGIVDVSLRSPRDD
+402 QGGIVDVALRSPNED

-429 DARFL
+429 DARVL

-458 TFGPALEAAGAG
+458 SFGPVLEAAGAG

-499 GADDALELL
+499 GSDDALEVLL
-508 LADPQPS
+508 SDPAPN
-515 EPALSGDVGL
+515 EPALSGNVGL

-537 HELTDRDRLDGVLAI
+537 HELTDRDRLDAVLAV

-564 YFQIDLKTLS
+564 YFQLDLKTLS
-574 GRLEYSRRM
+574 GRLEYVRRL
-583 SKGVVF
+583 SKGAVF
-589 NAGVDVFAGLYGVN
+589 NAGLDVYAGLYAVN
-603 FRGPALNRPGEPPNQ
+603 FRAPAPSRPGEPPNQ
-618 PFSTRALQEFSREG
+618 PFSTRPLQEVSRDG
-632 EFFYPAAYAELEL
+632 GFFYPAAYAELEL
-645 APSPRAKIVPGV
+645 APSPRAKIVPGL
-657 RLDYQDLNQQ
+657 RLDYQDLNER

-675 GRVDVVPGFP
+675 GRFDVVQGFP
-685 RTTLKG
+685 RTTVKG

-710 NPGLRSTRALHYAAG
+710 NPGLKSTRALHYAAG
-725 VEQEVTRNIEASAE
+725 VEQDITRNIEASAE

-745 DELVFG
+745 DELIVG
-751 VNQPGSVQLD
+751 VNRPGSIQLD

-773 EFLLKYKPDDR
+773 EFLLKYKPDNR

-796 TRVPGPGEAERL
+796 TRVPGIGEAERP
-808 VSFDQTHILTVLGS
+808 VPFDQTHILTVLGS

-833 RFRLVSGNLVT
+833 RFRLVSGNLAT
-844 PNVCNVNELSCDPY
+844 PNVCNVNEQSCDPY

-877 TPYSERLPAFHQLD
+877 GPSSERLPPFHQLD
-891 VRLDKTWKFRRWKL
+891 LRLDKSWKFKSWQL

-929 TARQYVSGLP
+929 TARQYVTGLP
-939 ILPSFGLRGEF
+939 VLPSFGLRGEF

>member
-1 MTQEPAPIRAGGP
+1 MTQEPASALSDVGP
-14 LPRRSRAPRAAALAA
+14 RPCPRGHRGPGAAALLSLALAA
-29 LLAAAHAP
+29 LSP
-37 SPARAQQQG
+37 SAARAQQQEQG
-46 QQGQGTPQAPA
+46 QQGQGEPQAP
-57 EPPSVPRGAGGA
+57 EGPTSVPRGVGGA
-69 LVTPPA
+69 IVTPPA
-75 PPAAPAGQPTPPRA
+75 PTAAPAGRATPPRA
-89 LNYTPPEY
+89 LNYTPPVY
-97 PPEAEKQGLEASV
+97 PPEAEKQGMEGSV
-110 TLQLDIDRDG
+110 TLQLDIDRNG

-135 DEAAV
+135 DESAV

-147 FEPARRADGAPAAA
+147 FEPARRADGTPAAA
-161 RILYRYTFTLKTAP
+161 RILYRYSFTLKTAAP
-175 STASPADGAPPA
+175 PPA
-187 AADNLRGAV
+187 AGEPAKPAENLRGTV

-207 ATVSVARAPEAGGG
+207 ATVSVARVAGAG
-221 ARERDASAA
+221 ATTR
-230 APPAPA
+230 A
-236 ATEATTD
+236 ATPELTTD
-243 ERGSF
+243 EGG
-248 AFLGL
+248 AFVFVDL
-253 PPGRYKVTIA
+253 PPGRYQVTVA
-263 APGFEPLTVEEDIA
+263 APGFEPLSVEEEIA
-277 AGEQLEVKYRLLPRG
+277 AGEQIEVKYRLLPRG
-292 DGLEV
+292 EGLEV

-335 PGVARPPALAGL
+335 PGVARPPTLAGL

-402 QGGIVDVSLRSPRDD
+402 QGGIVDVALRSPKED

-429 DARFL
+429 DARVL
-434 LEGPVPFLE
+434 LEGPVPFLK

-458 TFGPALEAAGAG
+458 SFGPVLEAAGAG
-470 VTQAPVYYDYQVLL
+470 VTQAPVYYDYQALL

-499 GADDALELL
+499 GSDDALELL
-508 LADPQPS
+508 LSDPAPN
-515 EPALSGDVGL
+515 EPALSGNVGL

-564 YFQIDLKTLS
+564 YFQLDLKTLS
-574 GRLEYSRRM
+574 GRLEYSRRL
-583 SKGVVF
+583 SKGAVF
-589 NAGVDVFAGLYGVN
+589 NAGLDVFAGLYAVN
-603 FRGPALNRPGEPPNQ
+603 LRAPGPNRPGEPPNQ
-618 PFSTRALQEFSREG
+618 PFSTRTLQEVSRDG
-632 EFFYPAAYAELEL
+632 DFFYPAAYAELEL
-645 APSPRAKIVPGV
+645 APSPRAKIVPGL
-657 RLDYQDLNQQ
+657 RLDYQDLNEQ

-675 GRVDVVPGFP
+675 GRVDVVQGFP
-685 RTTLKG
+685 RTTVKG

-710 NPGLRSTRALHYAAG
+710 NPGLKSTRALHYAAG
-725 VEQEVTRNIEASAE
+725 VEQDITRNIEASAE

-745 DELVFG
+745 DELVVG
-751 VNQPGSVQLD
+751 VNRPGSIQLD
-761 YQNVGSGRVIGG
+761 YQNAGSGRVIGG

-796 TRVPGPGEAERL
+796 TRVPGVGEAERL

-844 PNVCNVNELSCDPY
+844 PNVCNVNEQSCDAY

-877 TPYSERLPAFHQLD
+877 GPNSERLPPFHQLD
-891 VRLDKTWKFRRWKL
+891 LRLDKSWKFKTWQL

-929 TARQYVSGLP
+929 TARQYVTGLP
-939 ILPSFGLRGEF
+939 ILPSFGMRGEF

>member
-1 MTQEPAPIRAGGP
+1 MTKQEPAPARTDVDGP
-14 LPRRSRAPRAAALAA
+14 LPGARPRGPRAAALLSLALAA
-29 LLAAAHAP
+29 LSPAA
-37 SPARAQQQG
+37 ARAQQQEQG
-46 QQGQGTPQAPA
+46 QQGQGEPQAP
-57 EPPSVPRGAGGA
+57 EGPTSVPRGEGGA
-69 LVTPPA
+69 IVTPAA
-75 PPAAPAGQPTPPRA
+75 PTAAPAGRATPPRA

-97 PPEAEKQGLEASV
+97 PPEAEKQGLEGSV
-110 TLQLDIDRDG
+110 TLQLDIDRNG

-147 FEPARRADGAPAAA
+147 FEPARRADGTPAAA
-161 RILYRYTFTLKTAP
+161 RILYRYSFTLKAAAP
-175 STASPADGAPPA
+175 PPA
-187 AADNLRGAV
+187 AGEQDRPAENLRGTV

-207 ATVSVARAPEAGGG
+207 ATVSVARVAGAG
-221 ARERDASAA
+221 A
-230 APPAPA
+230 APP
-236 ATEATTD
+236 ERTTD
-243 ERGSF
+243 EGGGFIF
-248 AFLGL
+248 ADL
-253 PPGRYKVTIA
+253 PPGRYQVTVA
-263 APGFEPLTVEEDIA
+263 APGFEPLSVEEDIA

-292 DGLEV
+292 EGLEV

-335 PGVARPPALAGL
+335 PGVARPPTLAGL

-402 QGGIVDVSLRSPRDD
+402 QGGIVDVALRSPKED
-417 GKLHGLAQMDLI
+417 GALHGLAQMDLI
-429 DARFL
+429 DARVL
-434 LEGPVPFLE
+434 LEGPVPFLK

-458 TFGPALEAAGAG
+458 SFGPVLEAAGAG
-470 VTQAPVYYDYQVLL
+470 VTQAPVYYDYQALL

-499 GADDALELL
+499 GSDDALDLL
-508 LADPQPS
+508 LSDPAPN
-515 EPALSGDVGL
+515 EPALSGNVGL

-552 ARDDADFGIGPI
+552 ARDDADFGVGPL
-564 YFQIDLKTLS
+564 YFQLDLKTLS
-574 GRLEYSRRM
+574 GRLEYARRL
-583 SKGVVF
+583 SKGAVL
-589 NAGVDVFAGLYGVN
+589 NAGLDVFAGLYAVN
-603 FRGPALNRPGEPPNQ
+603 LRAPAPSRPGEPPNQ
-618 PFSTRALQEFSREG
+618 PFSTRTLQEVSRDG
-632 EFFYPAAYAELEL
+632 SFFYPAGYVELEF
-645 APSPRAKIVPGV
+645 APSPRAKIVPGL
-657 RLDYQDLNQQ
+657 RLDYQDLNEQV
-667 ATVSPRVN
+667 TVSPRVN
-675 GRVDVVPGFP
+675 GRVDVVQGFP
-685 RTTLKG
+685 RTTVKG

-710 NPGLRSTRALHYAAG
+710 NPGLKSTRALHYAAG
-725 VEQEVTRNIEASAE
+725 VEQEITRHIEASAE

-745 DELVFG
+745 DALVVG
-751 VNQPGSVQLD
+751 VNRPGSIQLD
-761 YQNVGSGRVIGG
+761 YQNAGSGRVIGG

-796 TRVPGPGEAERL
+796 TRVPGLGEPERL

-844 PNVCNVNELSCDPY
+844 PNVCNVNEQSCDAY
-858 RTNALFYA
+858 RTNALYYA

-877 TPYSERLPAFHQLD
+877 GPSSERLPAFHQLD
-891 VRLDKTWKFRRWKL
+891 LRLDKSWKFKRWQL

-929 TARQYVSGLP
+929 TARQYVTGLP